1 MKFIWIV
8 ILLRETVSSSGGP
21 YSPDPGVEKKLHDKI
36 SPWLPKYG
44 GPYGGYTQVYVDPEI
59 HQVLDVNERE
69 GYWTASISIPIMY
82 QVPNITWDPAQFGYR
97 QVIQVDKDSV
107 WTPVVTVYGAIKL
120 EKSFEFDLVSIDYNG
135 WVLLQASSLVA
146 KITLENNVTLHKTH
160 NYRPNDQWEI
170 VNLEE
175 LRVRRSRVRLHVMDY
190 EVHFRRKPF
199 YYLVTIVFP
208 VTVIYLLS
216 GLAFFLPSD
225 DGEKLS
231 FGVTMLLAQI
241 VAVSA
246 MSDIFPASSTSI
258 PLLLYF
264 VSGVTLHMAIMCLE
278 SVIVLGLSQKGWRKW
293 MGPRLRKFIASKFV
307 AMIGLKPFTSK
318 LTNNFLAFG
327 AKRQSENNRFDGL
340 PPDPD
345 EDAYRGNSELLQQKR
360 ENNHLRWK
368 FLAMVVDRILLI
380 IHMIVVVANLAFF
393 ANQILY

>member
-1 MKFIWIV
+1 M
-8 ILLRETVSSSGGP
+8 
-21 YSPDPGVEKKLHDKI
+21 
-36 SPWLPKYG
+36 
-44 GPYGGYTQVYVDPEI
+44 
-59 HQVLDVNERE
+59 VLV
-69 GYWTASISIPIMY
+69 
-82 QVPNITWDPAQFGYR
+82 
-97 QVIQVDKDSV
+97 
-107 WTPVVTVYGAIKL
+107 
-120 EKSFEFDLVSIDYNG
+120 
-135 WVLLQASSLVA
+135 
-146 KITLENNVTLHKTH
+146 ENNVTLHKTH

-278 SVIVLGLSQKGWRKW
+278 SVIGY
-293 MGPRLRKFIASKFV
+293 
-307 AMIGLKPFTSK
+307 
-318 LTNNFLAFG
+318 
-327 AKRQSENNRFDGL
+327 RFF
-340 PPDPD
+340 
-345 EDAYRGNSELLQQKR
+345 YK
-360 ENNHLRWK
+360 
-368 FLAMVVDRILLI
+368 
-380 IHMIVVVANLAFF
+380 
-393 ANQILY
+393 